1 MIFFRI
7 FIVLFIIFPTY
18 SFSEVV
24 KKSIYNK
31 KSLTGA
37 HIIDSKIMVNNFGMP
52 GLLQLP
58 SAGNFPEGEMVFYQ
72 RINQT
77 LSRTGFSFQLSPR
90 IGLNFSYHGVGKGGS
105 EFFGRINHDRS
116 FSLQFGVLEEAR
128 YRPAISVGIKD
139 FIGTGWYSSEYIV
152 GTKTIG
158 RLGLTAGLGFGR
170 LAGRNQMTNPLSTIH
185 NSFKSRTRSGIGL
198 GGTLHYDNWFKGPA
212 SPFAGLTYAY
222 NDKVNLAFEYS
233 PDLMLRE
240 ASFLELKSPYNLGL
254 SYSWSERVSLNAQYL
269 HGSTITLGAT
279 IQINPKRPLSGNGQ
293 EKGPIPMRRR
303 AIDGGNWAST
313 NIGAIKSTLATEKFV
328 LKGMNVETDHIRLD
342 VQNTQFRST
351 SQALGRII
359 STLQRFSG
367 DEIDYAIVVLSDT
380 GFPFASYRIDLQ
392 KIGSHQSGVESFA
405 DFEEVVEPDTVQA
418 LLTADTAHTAYTRK
432 KFNVAWYPYLEKRLF
447 DPIKP
452 IRGEIGLAVEVGYQ
466 LSDKVVISSAIKKS
480 LVTDLDKVIRLEPSA
495 LPRVVTDIPLY
506 DQGGQPG
513 HVHHLSLTHQTKI
526 SKNMFSRVGL
536 GYLTPKFAGVQGELL
551 YKLPKSNFAFGID
564 INAVK
569 MRDYNMLFGLR
580 DYKTISGHFS
590 IYYDS
595 GGPFDLEINAGR
607 YLAKDW
613 GVTTT
618 ISKRFENGWTVGA
631 YATLTD
637 VPFDKFGEGSFDKA
651 FFVTMPV
658 DWLTGSPTRRKTKT
672 IIQPIAR
679 DGGATLGS
687 ARGTYEMIR
696 GSQRSE
702 ILREYGRIWK

>member
-1 MIFFRI
+1 MIFLRI
-7 FIVLFIIFPTY
+7 FIAFFVIFPTY

-24 KKSIYNK
+24 KKSIYNS

-37 HIIDSKIMVNNFGMP
+37 HNIDSKLMVNNFGMP

-58 SAGNFPEGEMVFYQ
+58 SAANFPEGEMVFYQ
-72 RINQT
+72 RIHRT

-90 IGLNFSYHGVGKGGS
+90 IGLNFSYHGVGKGGT
-105 EFFGRINHDRS
+105 EFFGRTNHDRS

-170 LAGRNQMTNPLSTIH
+170 LAGRNQMTNPLSLIH
-185 NSFKSRTRSGIGL
+185 NSFKSRTYSGFGK
-198 GGTLHYDNWFKGPA
+198 GGTLHYRNWFAGPA

-222 NDKVNLAFEYS
+222 NNKVNLAFEYS

-240 ASFLELKSPYNLGL
+240 ARFLELKSPYNLGL

-279 IQINPKRPLSGNGQ
+279 IQINPKRPLSGNGL
-293 EKGPIPMRRR
+293 ETGPIPMRRR
-303 AIDGGNWAST
+303 FVDGGNWAST
-313 NIGAIKSTLATEKFV
+313 NIEAIESTLAAEKFV
-328 LKGMNVETDHIRLD
+328 LKSMIVKADHIRLD
-342 VQNTQFRST
+342 IQNTQFRSAA
-351 SQALGRII
+351 QALGRIF

-367 DEIDYAIVVLSDT
+367 DEIDYAIVVLSDA
-380 GFPFASYRIDLQ
+380 GFPSASFRVDLQ

-405 DFEEVVEPDTVQA
+405 DFEEVVETDTVQT
-418 LLTADTAHTAYTRK
+418 LLTADTAYARK
-432 KFNVAWYPYLEKRLF
+432 KFDVALYPYLEKRLF

-452 IRGEIGLAVEVGYQ
+452 LRGEIGLALDVDYQ
-466 LSDKVVISSAIKKS
+466 LSDKVKISSVFKKS
-480 LVTDLDKVIRLEPSA
+480 LVTDLDNVIRLEPSE
-495 LPRVVTDIPLY
+495 LPRVVTDVPLY
-506 DQGGQPG
+506 DQGGQSG
-513 HVHHLSLTHQTKI
+513 HLHRLSLTHETKI
-526 SKNMFSRVGL
+526 SKNMFSRVEL
-536 GYLTPKFAGVQGELL
+536 GYLTPKFAGVQGEFL

-569 MRDYNMLFGLR
+569 MRDYDMLFGLR

-590 IYYDS
+590 IYYDA
-595 GGPFDLEINAGR
+595 GGPFDLEINAGK

-618 ISKRFENGWTVGA
+618 ISKRFGNGWTVGA

-658 DWLTGSPTRRKTKT
+658 DWLTGTPTKKKANI

-679 DGGATLGS
+679 DGGATLSS
-687 ARGTYEMIR
+687 ARKIYETIR
-696 GSQRSE
+696 GNQRSE
-702 ILREYGRIWK
+702 ILREYGRVWK